1 MPGSKPG
8 ERRGG
13 RKAGTPN
20 KATVEIRSLARDY
33 APAAIEELAR
43 LSTEAQSEQA
53 RISACNAVLDRA
65 WGKSQMGQPIEIELP
80 DTSTVEGINQALA
93 AIVAATA
100 SAKLSPTEAQ
110 VLCSVIDAQRKTLE
124 IADLEKRIKRLEE
137 ARS

>member
-20 KATVEIRSLARDY
+20 KATLEIRSLAKDF
-33 APAAIEELAR
+33 ALTAINELAR

-53 RISACNAVLDRA
+53 RISACNAILERA
-65 WGKSQMGQPIEIELP
+65 YGKSQIGQPIEIELP

-93 AIVAATA
+93 AIVAAAA
-100 SAKLSPTEAQ
+100 SGKLSPMEAQ
-110 VLCSVIDAQRKTLE
+110 ALCTVIDAQRKTLE
-124 IADLEKRIKRLEE
+124 IADLEKRIKRLED
-137 ARS
+137 AKR